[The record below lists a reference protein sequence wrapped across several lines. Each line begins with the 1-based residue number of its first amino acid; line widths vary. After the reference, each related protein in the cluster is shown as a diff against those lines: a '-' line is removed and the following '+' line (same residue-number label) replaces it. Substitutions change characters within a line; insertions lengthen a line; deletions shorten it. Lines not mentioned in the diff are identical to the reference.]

1 MEGDGLFG
9 APRTVSVL
17 LPIPS
22 DRPYSYAVPDDMIL
36 SPGDIVQV
44 PLGPRKIASVVWDD
58 DETAARDFDPKKL
71 RPVEQKFDCP
81 PISAD
86 MRRFVDWVAHY
97 TLSPPGMVARMLLRA
112 PAALD
117 PEKPLKGLRYT
128 GGDVERVT
136 SARSKVLELAEVG
149 MAWTRSGL
157 AHADVGCDCR

>member
-22 DRPYSYAVPDDMIL
+22 DRPYSDAVPDDMVL

-44 PLGPRKIASVVWDD
+44 PLGPRKIAAIVWDEAESSSD
-58 DETAARDFDPKKL
+58 NVDPKKL
-71 RPVEQKFDCP
+71 RPVEHKFDCP
-81 PISAD
+81 SISTD

-112 PAALD
+112 PAALGAGISRL
-117 PEKPLKGLRYT
+117 P
-128 GGDVERVT
+128 RV
-136 SARSKVLELAEVG
+136 VP
-149 MAWTRSGL
+149 
-157 AHADVGCDCR
+157 AD